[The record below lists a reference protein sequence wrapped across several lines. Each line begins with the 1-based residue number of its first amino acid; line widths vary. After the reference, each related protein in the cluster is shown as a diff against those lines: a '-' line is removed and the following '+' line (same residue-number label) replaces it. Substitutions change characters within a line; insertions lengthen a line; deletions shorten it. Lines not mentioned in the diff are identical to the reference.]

1 MHKNTIYIL
10 LLSFVQFTYKP
21 TVSLNDVRKD
31 IVDNQY
37 FGDDTDLVLSE
48 LDNVWQALVELGL

>member
-48 LDNVWQALVELGL
+48 LDNVWQTLVELGL